1 MVSQFEPLP
10 EDFLFGVG
18 NSDHQVEAY
27 DSGFVD
33 DIRDVWDRRAGFA
46 PRRQATDFWNR
57 YPEDIQL
64 AQQLGCKMFR
74 FSVSWTRVETA
85 PGQFN
90 EAALDHYRQVAQ
102 TIRDAGMEPMVTLHH
117 FVWPLHLEAAGGMIG
132 DDFPALFSR
141 YAAKVAEHIGDIA
154 HYWITVNE
162 PNILM
167 FGFLKPWWQADF
179 AFPPGMPKDATI
191 GDQLDATAKLIRS
204 LFLAHTQARAAIK
217 ARIPQAK
224 VGANPAIL
232 GLPMWLQNWIN
243 GNASRLHDPDDWKR
257 KAKRLAEPSLL
268 ETGQVDMVI
277 ATLTKTEQREQQID
291 FSEVYYLAGQTLLV
305 KQNSAVQSLADL
317 RQKDV
322 VVVKSST
329 AEARIRQLIPEAVVR
344 VADDYP
350 GALNLIDFEKATAI
364 LADNTILL
372 GIIKQHPGIYRLVG
386 GLLTNEPYAVA
397 ITKGNVETLNYVDLA
412 IHDFAEREWVD
423 SFTRNFPGED
433 VPAVPVIGRRATM
446 ADLGPPSRTHTATI
460 GPVPLA
466 AEGTLLRRIQDRGSL
481 IVAVKADVPGFGYR
495 NPDTG
500 EYSGIEIDLARS
512 IAQFLLGDPSKV
524 SFRSATT
531 PQRIPLLRSLTR
543 FFDPILR
550 YYSIL
555 ASGLLA
561 DWWHLGMAGKLP
573 AFLCPPECIGQQ
585 DFVGFDYYWGINT
598 LQLNR
603 VQQLAQSLSFGAYDR
618 APVWPDGLRNIIKFH
633 ADLFPSQEIFIVENG
648 SIDEADGIARTQ
660 YLEDHLRSVQR
671 ARHEGANVK
680 GYVCWSLTTNR
691 EWGAKVFDKNTDFGL
706 FHIALDEDPALKR
719 VSTEATEVYA
729 RIIRNRGV

>member
-1 MVSQFEPLP
+1 
-10 EDFLFGVG
+10 
-18 NSDHQVEAY
+18 
-27 DSGFVD
+27 
-33 DIRDVWDRRAGFA
+33 
-46 PRRQATDFWNR
+46 
-57 YPEDIQL
+57 
-64 AQQLGCKMFR
+64 
-74 FSVSWTRVETA
+74 
-85 PGQFN
+85 
-90 EAALDHYRQVAQ
+90 
-102 TIRDAGMEPMVTLHH
+102 
-117 FVWPLHLEAAGGMIG
+117 
-132 DDFPALFSR
+132 
-141 YAAKVAEHIGDIA
+141 
-154 HYWITVNE
+154 
-162 PNILM
+162 
-167 FGFLKPWWQADF
+167 
-179 AFPPGMPKDATI
+179 MPKDATI
-191 GDQLDATAKLIRS
+191 GDQLDATAKLIRN

-217 ARIPQAK
+217 AHIPQAK

-305 KQNSAVQSLADL
+305 KQNSAVQSLTDL

-329 AEARIRQLIPEAVVR
+329 AEARIRQLIPEVVVR
-344 VADDYP
+344 VVDDYP

-372 GIIKQHPGIYRLVG
+372 GIIKQHPGVYRLVG

-412 IHDFAEREWVD
+412 IHDFAEHEWVD

-446 ADLGPPSRTHTATI
+446 ADLGPPVKNKYGHHRPRSSGSGRH
-460 GPVPLA
+460 LA
-466 AEGTLLRRIQDRGSL
+466 APDSDRGTL

-543 FFDPILR
+543 FLDPILR

-573 AFLCPPECIGQQ
+573 AFLCPPECVGQQ

-648 SIDEADGIARTQ
+648 SIDEADGIARDSNT
-660 YLEDHLRSVQR
+660 SKITCAPFN
-671 ARHEGANVK
+671 ARDRKARMSK
-680 GYVCWSLTTNR
+680 GTSAGR
-691 EWGAKVFDKNTDFGL
+691 
-706 FHIALDEDPALKR
+706 
-719 VSTEATEVYA
+719 
-729 RIIRNRGV
+729 